1 MSKKTLAVLSLAIL
15 VFFLMSSAGCVS
27 KKRFRTLE
35 QENTQQLAQANARID
50 ELVQK
55 NEALTGSLTDA
66 QSALAA
72 AQNENKQL
80 AAGVASL
87 KDQIAGLEGQKA
99 ELDKALTA
107 GMETEASY
115 KKKVSNLN
123 YSIGTLK
130 KKAAEMEAAIAAK
143 DTEIASLMTT
153 EASLKA
159 AADEQAQKMAALTA
173 DKDTVSAQLAKT
185 VSDKKRTTLILGV
198 LLGLAVILAIIGF
211 ARRRKGA
218 AA

>member
-1 MSKKTLAVLSLAIL
+1 MSKRALAVLTL
-15 VFFLMSSAGCVS
+15 VVAVVFLMSSTGCVS

-99 ELDKALTA
+99 ELDKALAA

-211 ARRRKGA
+211 ARRRKGVA
-218 AA
+218 A